1 MKALFSVI
9 SSISLAASLAGTAI
23 PAHADQDDNGRDR
36 GFDNSRDRDHDRD
49 HHHGHRSPP
58 VVVISL
64 DGAKPDFIQQFID
77 EGVLPRDGALAR
89 LSRHG
94 AVAQQN
100 ITASPSL
107 TAVSHIEIATGSTA
121 VHNDI
126 PSNTFQA
133 IVGPATSSLS
143 GFAAPIGGYRESPLG
158 PSPRPTALPLW
169 VQLRQQG
176 RKVVTATWPGGD
188 GADISINGTVV
199 QPAQPIRITDYTVPF
214 GAFGGIGAQGFS
226 LTSADFAADPA
237 VATAL
242 QAAGRF
248 SFSPVLATSA
258 PIETFSCAS
267 APTVTCTNAATQDM
281 KYAIRVA
288 ALDTTNDSRVN
299 YDTLVFFDATRGI
312 TAGPFKPPATGP
324 AYAKFGGENAPFFFD
339 GSGAKVGAAY
349 FVSQLAPDLSVVRFA
364 RYGAN
369 FIPRNAP
376 VLTDVDDINNTI
388 GFWRPQAD
396 FRIPERLSPG
406 FTNFP
411 DIEIEA
417 MFEDMVKTFVRYQAD
432 IGERAILNNPDAD
445 LVMVYIEQPDGS
457 EHQFLLTDPRQ
468 GTNPKDPN
476 SIGANQ
482 DAAKVARYKSYIR
495 FAYQTADKAVKRIAD
510 AAGPDSNVIVVSDHG
525 FAPFHTSV
533 SMANI
538 LKNAGIDT
546 TKVAIRTSGP
556 AANIYVNLQ
565 QREQGGTVD
574 PATYKALVTQITEAV
589 RNAVDPN
596 PKFNGSLEDG
606 RLFTVVET
614 RPLQCEAGL
623 GQCTSKTI
631 GQDFGDVFA
640 LMAPGYNFDG
650 IQSPG
655 VARLGDAP
663 FNAATTTLSMPNFY
677 GAHGHDPKLPVMSA
691 TFIAAGPQ
699 IRNNATIRRMHN
711 LDVAPTIMQILG
723 VRPHQVDGEV
733 LREILR

>member
-1 MKALFSVI
+1 MDMKTFLSLMT
-9 SSISLAASLAGTAI
+9 SISLAVSLAGTAA
-23 PAHADQDDNGRDR
+23 PARADQDGNGRD
-36 GFDNSRDRDHDRD
+36 HDQGR
-49 HHHGHRSPP
+49 HHGHRSPP
-58 VVVISL
+58 VVLISL

-77 EGVLPRDGALAR
+77 EGVLPRDGGLAR

-94 AVAQQN
+94 AVASQN

-133 IVGPATSSLS
+133 IVGPITSSLS

-158 PSPRPTALPLW
+158 PSTRPTALPLW

-176 RKVVTATWPGGD
+176 KKVVTATWPGAD

-214 GAFGGIGAQGFS
+214 GAFGGLGAQGFS
-226 LTSADFAADPA
+226 LTQSNFAPDPA
-237 VATAL
+237 VAAAL

-248 SFSPVLATSA
+248 SFSPVLATPT

-267 APTVTCTNAATQDM
+267 VPTATCTSAATQDL

-288 ALDTTNDSRVN
+288 ALDTTNDNKVN
-299 YDTLVFFDATRGI
+299 YDTLVFFDTTRGI
-312 TAGPFKPPATGP
+312 TAGPFPPPSTGP
-324 AYAKFGGENAPFFFD
+324 AYVKFGGENAPFFFD
-339 GSGAKVGAAY
+339 GSGARVGAAY

-376 VLTDVDDINNTI
+376 VLADVDDINNSI

-406 FTNFP
+406 FTDFP

-417 MFEDMVKTFVRYQAD
+417 MYEDMVKTFVRYQTD
-432 IGERAILNNPDAD
+432 IGERAIKNHPDAD

-468 GTNPKDPN
+468 GTNPKDPS
-476 SIGANQ
+476 SIGAGQ
-482 DAAKVARYKSYIR
+482 DAAKVARYKSYVR

-533 SMANI
+533 SMTNI

-574 PATYKALVTQITEAV
+574 PATYNALVTQITEAV
-589 RNAVDPN
+589 KNAVDPN
-596 PKFNGSLEDG
+596 PKFNGSLEAG

-614 RPLQCEAGL
+614 RPLQCEAGI

-663 FNAATTTLSMPNFY
+663 FSAATTTLSMPNFY

-699 IRNNATIRRMHN
+699 IRNNTTIRRMRN
-711 LDVAPTIMQILG
+711 LDVAPTVMQILG